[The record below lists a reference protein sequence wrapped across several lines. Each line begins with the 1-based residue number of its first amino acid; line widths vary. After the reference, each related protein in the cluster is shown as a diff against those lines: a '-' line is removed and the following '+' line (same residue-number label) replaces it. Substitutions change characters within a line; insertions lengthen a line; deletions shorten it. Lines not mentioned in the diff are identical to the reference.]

1 MARDSST
8 TSTETARSTTRTP
21 PAWLITASMFVFAVV
36 TIVLVLT
43 GQ

>member
-1 MARDSST
+1 MSETTTTTEAARPT
-8 TSTETARSTTRTP
+8 VKRTP
-21 PAWLITASMFVFAVV
+21 PAWLITAAMFVFAVV